1 MKGELFYF
9 ISRTGSCRFGKT
21 CKFLHH
27 GVSQPHLKAKN
38 SRKDLNNNVP
48 AKPKP
53 KPIYLNDYK
62 RGEDIKK
69 RRRKIHPR
77 NKDTLEDVYDRPS
90 SLKQV
95 WPTFCNLWD
104 QHWAWTKLLLFLTFS
119 WRHFEMH
126 FLERSFFYGE
136 FQLKFHWSLLVL
148 SMVQYI
154 VNTCMS
160 ASVLSMQIHA
170 LFGEKKENDI
180 LSTYFFPKCPKFC
193 KRHFQMHIFQFFYFS
208 MKIVIFWYK
217 FRWNLFPR
225 ISITTSQ
232 HWFRNGLVPKRW
244 QAIIWSN
251 DGIVYWRIYASLSH
265 NELTHWSLAYAIC
278 MTYSVIEMGQY
289 ITVKTLV

>member
-9 ISRTGSCRFGKT
+9 ISRTGSCRFGKN
-21 CKFLHH
+21 CKFLHA

-95 WPTFCNLWD
+95 WPTCCNLWD
-104 QHWAWTKLLLFLTFS
+104 QHWAWTKLLLFLRFS
-119 WRHFEMH
+119 WRYFEMH
-126 FLERSFFYGE
+126 FLEWSFFYGE
-136 FQLKFHWSLLVL
+136 FRLKFHWSLLVL

-170 LFGEKKENDI
+170 LLGGKKRKWHSI
-180 LSTYFFPKCPKFC
+180 
-193 KRHFQMHIFQFFYFS
+193 
-208 MKIVIFWYK
+208 
-217 FRWNLFPR
+217 NLFF
-225 ISITTSQ
+225 S
-232 HWFRNGLVPKRW
+232 
-244 QAIIWSN
+244 
-251 DGIVYWRIYASLSH
+251 
-265 NELTHWSLAYAIC
+265 
-278 MTYSVIEMGQY
+278 
-289 ITVKTLV
+289 